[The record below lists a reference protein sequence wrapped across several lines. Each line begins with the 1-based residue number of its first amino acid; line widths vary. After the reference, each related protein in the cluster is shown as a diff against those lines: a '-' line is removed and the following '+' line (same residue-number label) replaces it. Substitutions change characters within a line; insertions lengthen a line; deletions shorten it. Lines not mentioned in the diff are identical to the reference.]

1 MCVVV
6 RTEQYKFQS
15 VIWHFFAIRTV
26 YDYIVILFTA
36 NFAKQ
41 VNDNEISFYRTGIK
55 SLEIAFKRLSDGQ
68 RAFNDHIYFF
78 LNQLFN

>member
-26 YDYIVILFTA
+26 YDYIVILFTTD
-36 NFAKQ
+36 FAKQ
-41 VNDNEISFYRTGIK
+41 VNNNEIFLYRTGVK
-55 SLEIAFKRLSDGQ
+55 SLEIAFKRLSDC
-68 RAFNDHIYFF
+68 
-78 LNQLFN
+78 

>member
-6 RTEQYKFQS
+6 RTEQYKFQRLS
-15 VIWHFFAIRTV
+15 GIFAIRTV